1 MKSLKNF
8 ILEKKKVFELN
19 PSQREALETTVGIA
33 LGNLGEDDEIK
44 QFKKF
49 MDSLS
54 DEEKKNLE
62 SLYDMLSDADNYKK
76 IYQKNVIPEDIVL
89 IDKLYHY
96 CDDNNMLDKQ
106 WDLIDAFEKIC
117 L

>member
-1 MKSLKNF
+1 MKNLNTY
-8 ILEKKKVFELN
+8 INEKKNTFELN
-19 PSQREALETTVGIA
+19 IDERRALGFLIGTA

-54 DEEKKNLE
+54 DEEKEDLE
-62 SLYDMLSDADNYKK
+62 SLYDMLSDTDNYKK
-76 IYQKNVIPEDIVL
+76 IYQKNIMSEEITL

-96 CDDNNMLDKQ
+96 CEDNDMLDEQ
-106 WDLIDAFEKIC
+106 WDLIDALEKIC